1 MILRPLPQWFVVLS
15 LIVPCLASAAPGV
28 TVLQENK
35 PIEVDGLAAL
45 ANAPAVEDI
54 TLSGLLVKGKPAST
68 SFVRPVALPGGQRAL
83 AWSEC
88 SKAGCMGFWAII
100 DGDNESLKVVARG
113 PLPVKDKVSADDG
126 YTFMGSAVVS
136 WDDKGKQ
143 PFVILH
149 YQVEEAAK
157 KGGAPVRHDYATFL
171 DPVTKKVAFQRE
183 LKRTAAMTEPSCS
196 YGLVARSEKGVPAV
210 EVNSSCALRSC
221 LETRPT
227 PKDCAPPTTARNLF
241 VLKKGMFTQV
251 K

>member
-1 MILRPLPQWFVVLS
+1 MNERSQ
-15 LIVPCLASAAPGV
+15 LAEPSRD
-28 TVLQENK
+28 T
-35 PIEVDGLAAL
+35 
-45 ANAPAVEDI
+45 
-54 TLSGLLVKGKPAST
+54 SGGWGAS
-68 SFVRPVALPGGQRAL
+68 
-83 AWSEC
+83 
-88 SKAGCMGFWAII
+88 
-100 DGDNESLKVVARG
+100 
-113 PLPVKDKVSADDG
+113 
-126 YTFMGSAVVS
+126 VVS

-149 YQVEEAAK
+149 YHVEEAAK

-227 PKDCAPPTTARNLF
+227 PKDCAPPTTARARPASQRF
-241 VLKKGMFTQV
+241 CPAIRRCSH
-251 K
+251 